1 MVYNNILFQDTNGIA
16 KVIINRPEKL
26 NALNKETLN
35 ELNSLFDYLEN
46 AESIY
51 TVIVSGIGDKAFVA
65 GADIIELAQLNS
77 ATGVEFSKFGQ
88 AVFNKIENLNKPVI
102 AAVNGFALGGG
113 CELALACHIRIASE
127 NAKFGQPEVN
137 LGIIPGYGGTQRL
150 ARLIGKGLAM
160 EYILT
165 GDMIDAQEAYRIG
178 LINKVCEQN
187 KLISEAEKIAEKITS
202 KGKRAIAASIK
213 AINAADN
220 FPFDRGFDL
229 ESSEFGKLC
238 DTEDFKEGT
247 SAFLEKRK
255 PNFKG

>member
-187 KLISEAEKIAEKITS
+187 KLISEAEKIAEKIIS

>member
-178 LINKVCEQN
+178 LVNKVCEQN
-187 KLISEAEKIAEKITS
+187 KLISEAEKIAEKIIS